1 MPLFNLTKWV
11 IIMSNANTSVAPNV
25 IDTIV
30 TLAVTEVPGVA
41 FVGSPVQSGLRAL
54 VTASKNTS
62 GVSVVETG
70 EDSLDIAVSVHIN
83 NGFSVDQIVSEIR
96 SSVVDAVLTQAG
108 RTVARV
114 DILIDG
120 IVF

>member
-1 MPLFNLTKWV
+1 
-11 IIMSNANTSVAPNV
+11 MSNTNASVAPGV

-41 FVGSPVQSGLRAL
+41 FVGSPMQSGLRAL

-62 GVSVVETG
+62 GVSVVESG
-70 EDSLDIAVSVHIN
+70 ADSLDIAVSVHIN
-83 NGFSVDQIVSEIR
+83 DGFSVDQIVSDIR
-96 SSVVDAVLTQAG
+96 SSVADAVLSQTG
-108 RTVARV
+108 RKVSRV